1 MSTLEYKG
9 YHGSIEIDL
18 ESYILHGKIL
28 FVTDLVTYEGT
39 SVTEVET
46 QFKSAVNDYLET
58 CQQLGRE
65 PQQPFSG
72 SFNVRV
78 GSTLHKNATM
88 RALRDG
94 VKLNAIVVTALEQYL
109 AGNTVKHSH
118 THEHNVTVNVNAT
131 KSFGPVTYS
140 NDPVLTQQLEMS
152 TNVHH

>member
-18 ESYILHGKIL
+18 ESSILHGKIL

-39 SVTEVET
+39 SVSDVET
-46 QFKSAVNDYLET
+46 EFQSAVDDYLET
-58 CQQLGRE
+58 CQQLGRD

-72 SFNVRV
+72 LFNVRV
-78 GSTLHKNATM
+78 GPTLHRNAAM
-88 RALRDG
+88 RAYRDG
-94 VKLNAIVVTALEQYL
+94 VKLNAVVVTALEQYL

-118 THEHNVTVNVNAT
+118 THEHKVTVHMNET
-131 KSFGPVTYS
+131 KSLGPFTYGEAQA
-140 NDPVLTQQLEMS
+140 LTQQLEMS